1 MRQMKRMIITIL
13 SRCGTGLDKEF
24 RIMNM
29 PARLIIYKIIEVRR
43 GIMNLPAGRQVMK
56 FNLPFIF
63 LSDVFPITT
72 YSKVS

>member
-1 MRQMKRMIITIL
+1 
-13 SRCGTGLDKEF
+13 
-24 RIMNM
+24 MNM
-29 PARLIIYKIIEVRR
+29 PAWLIIYKIIEVRR